1 MKVKVNQDLCIGCG
15 LCASESVAAS
25 VFEMNETDY
34 KAVVKDGADLQ
45 ANKEKIKEAIEMCPV
60 VAIKMVE

>member
-15 LCASESVAAS
+15 MCASESVAPE

-34 KAVVKDGADLQ
+34 KAVVKEGADLQ
-45 ANKEKIKEAIEMCPV
+45 ANKEKIREAIEMCPV
-60 VAIKMVE
+60 AAISVE